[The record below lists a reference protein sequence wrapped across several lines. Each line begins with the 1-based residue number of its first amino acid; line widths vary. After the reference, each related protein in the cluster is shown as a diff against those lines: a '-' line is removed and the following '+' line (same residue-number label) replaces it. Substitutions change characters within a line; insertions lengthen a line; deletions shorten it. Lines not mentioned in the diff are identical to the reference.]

1 MIEDVS
7 NAEMPTKLSECAVQ
21 GIHKAVGLTAM
32 ILDCIPKI
40 NNVYYN
46 IYNNIL
52 LIAILY

>member
-1 MIEDVS
+1 MSLMQKCQLNYVNE
-7 NAEMPTKLSECAVQ
+7 LSKIQ

>member
-7 NAEMPTKLSECAVQ
+7 NAKMPTKLSECAVQ
-21 GIHKAVGLTAM
+21 GIHKAIGLTAM
-32 ILDCIPKI
+32 IIDCIPKI

>member
-21 GIHKAVGLTAM
+21 GIHKAVGLTVM

>member
-1 MIEDVS
+1 MCAVH
-7 NAEMPTKLSECAVQ
+7 CAVQ

-46 IYNNIL
+46 IYNNIGIDSYII
-52 LIAILY
+52 LINID

>member
-7 NAEMPTKLSECAVQ
+7 NAEMPTKLSECKMQ

>member
-21 GIHKAVGLTAM
+21 GIHKAIGLTAM
-32 ILDCIPKI
+32 IIDCKPKI

>member
-7 NAEMPTKLSECAVQ
+7 NAEMPTKLSEYAVQ

-46 IYNNIL
+46 IYNKIL

>member
-1 MIEDVS
+1 MIENVS
-7 NAEMPTKLSECAVQ
+7 NAEMSTKLSECAVQ

-32 ILDCIPKI
+32 ILDCIPTI